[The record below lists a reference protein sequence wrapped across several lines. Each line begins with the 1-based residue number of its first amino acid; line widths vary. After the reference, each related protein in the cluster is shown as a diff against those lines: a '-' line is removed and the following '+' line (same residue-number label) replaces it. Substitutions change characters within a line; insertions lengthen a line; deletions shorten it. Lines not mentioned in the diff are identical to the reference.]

1 MGLWG
6 RKQGMKKY
14 MSNIS
19 DFSARKGNEG
29 IDMTKYKGLTLK
41 QYKSTVY
48 STIIM
53 IMYDL

>member
-6 RKQGMKKY
+6 REQGMKKY

-19 DFSARKGNEG
+19 DFSVRKGNEG

-41 QYKSTVY
+41 
-48 STIIM
+48 TI
-53 IMYDL
+53 